1 MLSVFRT
8 TDREASA
15 KEVAARATDAAM
27 RAAEAAIRAADA
39 AIEAANAAVRLI
51 DEHDGQ
57 VIMLQP
63 APASRRNKQGD
74 TGLILPAST
83 AGAAAAPAPRQ
94 GRLAFRVL
102 AYALIVLGGLALVD
116 AAVTLVWQEPVSA
129 LYAKLRQEQ
138 LSGALRREERAAPTP
153 VEKLALA
160 NLADQRARVAFLA
173 DELEHRAGEGSAV
186 ARIRIPR
193 IGVSSVVVKGT
204 RASDLRSGPGIYP
217 ETVFPGIPGTTAIAG
232 HRTTYLAPFRHI
244 DALHRGN
251 RILLDAPYAHFTY
264 TITGKA
270 VVKPTDVA
278 AATRTVGYPRLVL
291 SACTPLFSAA
301 KRLLVYARL
310 TSTVPAGA
318 AAAAPLSTLRARA
331 AGRARSS
338 SPAVLEPRK
347 GDLLSPRV

>member
-1 MLSVFRT
+1 MLSVSRT

-63 APASRRNKQGD
+63 APASRRDKQGD

-173 DELEHRAGEGSAV
+173 GELEHRAGEGSAV

-217 ETVFPGIPGTTAIAG
+217 ETVFPGIAGTTAIAG

-270 VVKPTDVA
+270 IVNPTHVA

-318 AAAAPLSTLRARA
+318 AAVAPLSTLRARA
-331 AGRARSS
+331 AGRARPS

-347 GDLLSPRV
+347 SDLLSPRV

>member
-1 MLSVFRT
+1 MLSGFRT
-8 TDREASA
+8 THREASA
-15 KEVAARATDAAM
+15 REVAARATDAAM

-39 AIEAANAAVRLI
+39 AIEAANAAVRLV

-63 APASRRNKQGD
+63 EPGPQRRKQPD
-74 TGLILPAST
+74 TGLILPGST
-83 AGAAAAPAPRQ
+83 AAVAARVPRR
-94 GRLAFRVL
+94 GRLAYRAL
-102 AYALIVLGGLALVD
+102 AYALIALGGLALVD

-129 LYAKLRQEQ
+129 LYAKLRQDH
-138 LSGALRREERAAPTP
+138 LSGVLKREERTPPTP

-160 NLADQRARVAFLA
+160 SLADQRARVAFLA
-173 DELEHRAGEGSAV
+173 REMQQRAGEGSPV

-204 RASDLRSGPGIYP
+204 SSSDLRSGPGIYP

-232 HRTTYLAPFRHI
+232 HRTTYLAPFRHV

-264 TITGKA
+264 TVTRKA
-270 VVKPTDVA
+270 VVRPTDVE
-278 AATRTVGYPRLVL
+278 AATRDIGHPRLVL

-318 AAAAPLSTLRARA
+318 AAVAPLATLRARA
-331 AGRARSS
+331 AGRSRRS
-338 SPAVLEPRK
+338 SPAVLKSRQR
-347 GDLLSPRV
+347 DLLSPRI

>member
-27 RAAEAAIRAADA
+27 RAADAAIRAADA

-63 APASRRNKQGD
+63 APAPRRQEPPD

-83 AGAAAAPAPRQ
+83 AAVAAAPASRR
-94 GRLAFRVL
+94 GRLALRVL
-102 AYALIVLGGLALVD
+102 AYALIALGGLALLD

-129 LYAKLRQEQ
+129 LYAKLRQDH
-138 LSGALRREERAAPTP
+138 LSSVLRREERTPPTP

-160 NLADQRARVAFLA
+160 SIADQHARVAFLA
-173 DELEHRAGEGSAV
+173 RELQHRAGEGSPV

-193 IGVSSVVVKGT
+193 IGVSAVVVKGT
-204 RASDLRSGPGIYP
+204 SSSDLRSGPGIYP
-217 ETVFPGIPGTTAIAG
+217 ETVFPGVPGTTAIAG
-232 HRTTYLAPFRHI
+232 HRTTYLAPFRHV
-244 DALHRGN
+244 DALRRGN
-251 RILLDAPYAHFTY
+251 RILLDAPYAHLTY
-264 TITGKA
+264 TVTGKA
-270 VVKPTDVA
+270 VVRPTAVE
-278 AATRTVGYPRLVL
+278 AATRNVGYPRLVL

-310 TSTVPAGA
+310 ASTVPAGA
-318 AAAAPLSTLRARA
+318 AAVAPLATLRARA
-331 AGRARSS
+331 AARSRRS
-338 SPAVLEPRK
+338 SPAVLKSRQR
-347 GDLLSPRV
+347 DLLSPRI